1 VRMTQSQSGSETS
14 QATSITGRLPGWDGL
29 AVVLLGAG
37 AGLLWG
43 LVSLI
48 FGMFLHLAPISAPL
62 RVAAA
67 LFTLPLS
74 LAWWLGSTLQLPLV
88 DPTGLV
94 LATGT
99 TLGVLPVVAWLGVER
114 WRA

>member
-1 VRMTQSQSGSETS
+1 MRRPRTGPETGQLGSD
-14 QATSITGRLPGWDGL
+14 AGRFLRWDEL
-29 AVVLLGAG
+29 ALVLLGAG
-37 AGLLWG
+37 AELLWG

>member
-1 VRMTQSQSGSETS
+1 MRQTRTGSETS
-14 QATSITGRLPGWDGL
+14 RLDSTTARLLRQEEL
-29 AVVLLGAG
+29 AFVLMGCG

-43 LVSLI
+43 LLSLI
-48 FGMFLHLAPISAPL
+48 FGMPLHLAQISAAP

-74 LAWWLGSTLQLPLV
+74 LAWWLGSTLQLPLG

-94 LATGT
+94 MATGT
-99 TLGVLPVVAWLGVER
+99 TLGVLPVAAWLGVER
-114 WRA
+114 WRER